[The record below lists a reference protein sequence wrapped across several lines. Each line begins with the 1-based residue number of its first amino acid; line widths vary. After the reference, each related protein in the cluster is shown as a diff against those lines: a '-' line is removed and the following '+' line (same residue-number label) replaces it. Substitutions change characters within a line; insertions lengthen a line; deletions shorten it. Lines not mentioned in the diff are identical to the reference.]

1 MNSEYIES
9 AKQEFA
15 ELTETAKALQQ
26 AVWNTEQQIV
36 KLEIENRSL
45 RLNAVPLAE
54 LRKAI
59 DPVVSW
65 FDIDG
70 EVNDPIPLLEV
81 VKETAKMLVA
91 EREDTVLLESEI
103 RSLREALR
111 QAREFASDNHYTMR
125 EFAEYIGITATQLS
139 AWTDATPSR
148 EPDFKD

>member
-1 MNSEYIES
+1 MSSEYIES
-9 AKQEFA
+9 AKREFT
-15 ELTETAKALQQ
+15 ELTETAKALQA

-45 RLNAVPLAE
+45 RLNSVPLSE

-59 DPVVSW
+59 DPIAGW

-81 VKETAKMLVA
+81 VEETAKMLVA

-103 RSLREALR
+103 RSLREALK
-111 QAREFASDNHYTMR
+111 QARHFAKRNGYTMR
-125 EFAEYIGITATQLS
+125 EFSERIGITAAQLS
-139 AWTDATPSR
+139 AWTD
-148 EPDFKD
+148 EIPDRQPEFKD